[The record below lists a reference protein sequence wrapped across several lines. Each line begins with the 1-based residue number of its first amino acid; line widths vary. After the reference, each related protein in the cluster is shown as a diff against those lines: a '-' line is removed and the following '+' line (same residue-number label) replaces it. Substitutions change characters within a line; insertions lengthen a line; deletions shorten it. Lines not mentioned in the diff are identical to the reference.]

1 MHIAWASDTALLIT
15 FAEADSDCAHAQ
27 VVAAHAALTAARLPG
42 AIDITAAYASLLI
55 AFAAPELDFA
65 AIEAQVRGVIASAAD
80 APSAVQE
87 EVTIPVCYDEA
98 FAPDLHDV
106 AAFHRITPAE
116 VVRLHCSAA
125 YTVRFLGFSPG
136 FPYLAGLPAQLHTP
150 RLAAPRTRV
159 PAGSVAIAATQA
171 GIYPQSTP
179 GGWRILGRTP
189 LTLFDASREGPA
201 LLRLGVR
208 VRFRPISRAEFDK
221 HARGAP

>member
-15 FAEADSDCAHAQ
+15 FAEVDSDRTHAQ
-27 VVAAHAALTAARLPG
+27 VVVAHAALTAARLPG

-55 AFAAPELDFA
+55 AFATPLLDHA
-65 AIEAQVRGVIASAAD
+65 AIEAQVHGVIASAAD
-80 APSAVQE
+80 APLPVQE
-87 EVTIPVCYDEA
+87 EVAIPVCYDEA
-98 FAPDLHDV
+98 FAPDLNDV
-106 AAFHRITPAE
+106 SALHGITPAE
-116 VVRLHCSAA
+116 VVRLHSTAV

-136 FPYLAGLPAQLHTP
+136 FPYLAGLPQQLHTP
-150 RLAAPRTRV
+150 RLTTPRTRV

-189 LTLFDASREGPA
+189 LTLFDASRASPA
-201 LLRLGVR
+201 LLRLGMR
-208 VRFRPISRAEFDK
+208 VRFRPISRAEFDE